1 MYQGD
6 NEFERMLIDH
16 PTCGCIVVEVRHH
29 SKALDI
35 GYDADG
41 VPVIVRVDGELV
53 GPNQNILLL
62 DRHWRELINAGLVKD
77 AEYESH
83 KVRELEID
91 GEVHSIPTAS
101 YGVTSCGYDFRVTN
115 QVITVSGAERREGAM
130 LWNWI
135 PVVDPKKPDSNPWV
149 NMLTHKDKSGE
160 YIIIPPNSFVLGVTQ
175 EWFHIPRNCVVQCIG
190 KSTIAR
196 AGLIVIVT
204 PWEPGWKGYVTIEVS
219 NTSNLPV
226 KFYIGEGVGQA
237 LMTVT
242 GNYGPDISYADKGGK
257 YQDQSA
263 NVTLSKY

>member
-6 NEFERMLIDH
+6 NEFERLLIDH
-16 PTCGCIVVEVRHH
+16 PTRGCIQVEVRHH
-29 SKALDI
+29 STALDI
-35 GYDADG
+35 GYDAGG

-53 GPNQNILLL
+53 GSNQNILLL
-62 DRHWRELINAGLVKD
+62 DRHWHELINAGLVKD
-77 AEYESH
+77 AEHESR

-91 GEVHSIPTAS
+91 GEARSIPTAS
-101 YGVTSCGYDFRVTN
+101 YGVTSCGYDFRVTK
-115 QVITVSGAERREGAM
+115 QVITVSGAERRDGAM

-149 NMLTHKDKSGE
+149 NMIIHTDKSGE
-160 YIIIPPNSFVLGVTQ
+160 FVIIPPNSFILCVTQ
-175 EWFHIPRNCVVQCIG
+175 EWFHIPRNCVVQCTG

-196 AGLIVIVT
+196 SGLIVTIT
-204 PWEPGWKGYVTIEVS
+204 PWEPSWKGYVTIEVS